1 MKNPTWESKTRLSV
15 YGHGRASALRRIILN
30 YIRKMK
36 DALAALSYFLP
47 NSVCSFR
54 VTIRNSDLQEL
65 AKDTVL
71 NPNIQTIGTFT

>member
-1 MKNPTWESKTRLSV
+1 
-15 YGHGRASALRRIILN
+15 
-30 YIRKMK
+30 MK

-71 NPNIQTIGTFT
+71 NPNIQTIGTFTWWSLDFYTFFLNFKSTAQRAYLQ